1 MNRLAIGVL
10 ALLASC
16 NPAFAQR
23 AVVCPPNLSY
33 CYEKPV
39 LKEMRVID
47 EYNALKA
54 ELDRD
59 LAAVEHRLRWG
70 GASLDYQLR
79 RAGVCNSVRQDGC

>member
-23 AVVCPPNLSY
+23 AVVCPSNLSY

-39 LKEMRVID
+39 LKEKRVID
-47 EYNALKA
+47 EYNDIVEEMRQARIAL
-54 ELDRD
+54 ELRSQ
-59 LAAVEHRLRWG
+59 
-70 GASLDYQLR
+70 ASSAGLDYQLERALRLR
-79 RAGVCNSVRQDGC
+79 R